1 MRKVFEKLL
10 DDNLKSI
17 KEFIL
22 SYIETYQVCIN
33 TSNPDFITE
42 ILNSDNTIQDEI
54 LNAIDITKYE
64 KNYKPELVLNSSK
77 MPVFQL
83 PDRMTEITRLNII
96 KTQMLNKLLTGL
108 NYNKNE
114 ASLELPEQIKLH
126 KHLSKC
132 YFEYIRKMVRD
143 FVPKRINHK
152 MINLFLKNLDKR
164 LNEDIY
170 QTYLKE
176 KKIDEILSENESFEK
191 NRKNVETK
199 LDAVRNALKNMVD
212 IQYL

>member
-1 MRKVFEKLL
+1 VQKVFKKLL
-10 DDNLKSI
+10 DENLNSI

-33 TSNPDFITE
+33 TANPDFIKE
-42 ILNSDNTIQDEI
+42 IINSDNEIQEEI
-54 LNAIDITKYE
+54 LEAVDLSKYE
-64 KNYKPELVLNSSK
+64 NNYKPELILNSSK

-83 PDRMTEITRLNII
+83 PDRMTQISKLNII
-96 KTQMLNKLLTGL
+96 RSQMLNKLLSGL
-108 NYNKNE
+108 NNNE
-114 ASLELPEQIKLH
+114 VSLERSEQIKLH

-132 YFEYIRKMVRD
+132 YFEYIRKIVRD
-143 FVPKRINHK
+143 FIPKRINHK

-164 LNEDIY
+164 LNEEIF

-176 KKIDEILSENESFEK
+176 KKIDEILSVNEGFEN

-199 LDAVRNALKNMVD
+199 LDTVKSALKNMID
-212 IQYL
+212 IQYLQ